1 MNIKR
6 NYLII
11 TAIAFLLFICLS
23 VSVYQL
29 TARLHQ
35 EQNLSYTAS
44 AETIYVYD
52 TNNDVN
58 SIEPSDKKWII
69 KEYNGI
75 IGIFNSDDGALIQVI
90 DTHIKTLPSKDQA
103 LLREGF
109 EVFSKKELYSVIEAY
124 SD

>member
-58 SIEPSDKKWII
+58 SIEPSEKKWNIQLGRRGAYTGHRYAY
-69 KEYNGI
+69 KNPPEQRPSSASRGI
-75 IGIFNSDDGALIQVI
+75 
-90 DTHIKTLPSKDQA
+90 
-103 LLREGF
+103 
-109 EVFSKKELYSVIEAY
+109 
-124 SD
+124 